1 MDRWVEEGGNLNCR
15 DPNPP
20 SMKKQYLSKRK
31 ERRGRERR
39 RRAFKFTRERLFVRS
54 RARMGNQSTSKTSLP
69 PFSPALPSERIHCR
83 RELLLNLICYKTIL
97 STALG
102 IWAKNCPGILSLLR
116 SVCPRDPLVLS
127 SCPETDLGISLLLLL
142 LCGDWP
148 AGSAAAASESGGGR
162 ICKGFTSDLEGLR
175 LIAS

>member
-1 MDRWVEEGGNLNCR
+1 MDRWVGGRKFKLPR
-15 DPNPP
+15 
-20 SMKKQYLSKRK
+20 SKSPFNEK
-31 ERRGRERR
+31 TIFVETERAARERETKEGFQIHT
-39 RRAFKFTRERLFVRS
+39 RAFVRPLAS
-54 RARMGNQSTSKTSLP
+54 ANGKSKHFKDFPP

-116 SVCPRDPLVLS
+116 SVCPRDPSLVLS
-127 SCPETDLGISLLLLL
+127 SCPETDLGISLLLL
-142 LCGDWP
+142 CGDWSP
-148 AGSAAAASESGGGR
+148 GSAAAASGSGGGR